1 MNGHYHDMR
10 ATRIPQDMPLGKLRG
25 LGGKLG
31 AALEQ
36 HCGATT
42 AGQVQALGMELLA
55 KHLGPER
62 ARWVGGRGGMGAGG
76 VGLLGT
82 VLSGD
87 VFGSLGRLHGM
98 RAGAL
103 CTASKASYS
112 GLPAGPPC

>member
-1 MNGHYHDMR
+1 MNTFSRPQPH
-10 ATRIPQDMPLGKLRG
+10 IPQDMPLGKLRG

-62 ARWVGGRGGMGAGG
+62 ARW
-76 VGLLGT
+76 
-82 VLSGD
+82 
-87 VFGSLGRLHGM
+87 
-98 RAGAL
+98 AGAL
-103 CTASKASYS
+103 GACNC
-112 GLPAGPPC
+112 LLHVL